1 MKVPFILFFFL
12 IINIIVI
19 GQVTKIVGTITDS
32 ISGEHLPFVNIQLLG
47 TKDGTTTDFNG
58 KYKVDSRK
66 KFDSIKIS
74 YIGYKTTIRK
84 VKRNSYQVID
94 IKLQSLNT
102 ELKAVEIHPKE
113 NPAHILLKKVIA
125 NKDKNS
131 SYSLDAYE
139 YKVYNKIQ
147 MDANNIT
154 DKFKNRRSMRPFKFV
169 FNNVDTSTINGKSYL
184 PLLLTE
190 SISEFYYRKT
200 PEAKKETIL
209 ASRASGIKNKSV
221 TQFLGNMY
229 QNINI
234 YDNYIGIFG
243 INFVSPIAD
252 FGLRTY
258 RYYLIDSA
266 TIDGHW
272 CYQIMF
278 KPKRK
283 QEATFNGEIWIA
295 DTSFAVKTIDMKI
308 EKVNINFVNAMSI
321 NQEFML
327 VDDKYWMVKRDNF
340 VIDFNVIEKSKTVT
354 GFFGHKTTLYKDIV
368 LNKPKPSKYYQSNVA
383 VNVDK
388 GAWDKPKEYWDST
401 RFENLNEEENK
412 IYTMVDTVVNMPA
425 FRNLYDIIV
434 LITTGYYTTKYFDF
448 GPFTRTY
455 SYNGI
460 EGHRFRF
467 GGRTSN
473 RWNDKLRLYGHLAYG
488 TADNKIKYGIGM
500 QYILKKNPRKSIDIS
515 YKNDMEQLGSSI
527 RAMKQDNIISSVF
540 RTDPNITLTMVEEY
554 KSSFMYEY
562 FNGFSNTLTFRRR
575 MVFPIQDQKFI
586 IYPNGKNDVTEIHKN
601 IITSEIELKTHFAY
615 KEVFFVDKF
624 NRKSMGTKYPRIN
637 IWYAYGIPNFLKS
650 QFEYHKFQ
658 ISMRQRFN
666 LGSIGYTKYIASW
679 GKIWGKLPYPILEV
693 HPGNET
699 WIYDDFA
706 FNRMGYYEFISDE
719 YFMANVSHNFRGLFF
734 NHIPLLRRLKW
745 REVIY
750 GKVLLG
756 HLSKKNLNYSQF
768 PKNTSLLTEP
778 YYEVGAAIENIFK
791 LIRID
796 ASWRLSYL
804 NKENV
809 SPFGIMGSLRVDF

>member
-1 MKVPFILFFFL
+1 MKQLLLLSFYL
-12 IINIIVI
+12 IISLSIFGQFTKVVGIV
-19 GQVTKIVGTITDS
+19 TDS
-32 ISGEHLPFVNIQLLG
+32 ITQKPIPFVNIQLIG
-47 TKDGTTTDFNG
+47 THEGATTDFNG
-58 KYKVDSRK
+58 KFKIKSK
-66 KFDSIKIS
+66 ATFDSIRIS
-74 YIGYKTTIRK
+74 SVGYQSQRLK
-84 VKRNSYQVID
+84 VKRKAFQSFD
-94 IKLQSLNT
+94 IKLIPLTT
-102 ELKAVEIHPKE
+102 ELNAVIIHPKE

-125 NKDKNS
+125 NKRKNS
-131 SYSLDAYE
+131 SYSLDEYE
-139 YKVYNKIQ
+139 YQVYNKIQ

-154 DKFKNRRSMRPFKFV
+154 DGFKNRRSMKPFKFI
-169 FNNVDTSTINGKSYL
+169 FENVDTSTINGKTYL

-190 SISEFYYRKT
+190 SVSEVYYRRN
-200 PEAKKETIL
+200 PEEKKETII

-221 TQFLGNMY
+221 TQFLGSMY

-234 YDNYIGIFG
+234 YDNYIGVFRL
-243 INFVSPIAD
+243 NFVSPIAD

-258 RYYLIDSA
+258 KYYLIDSA

-278 KPKRK
+278 KPRRK

-295 DTSFAVKTIDMKI
+295 DTTFAVKTIDMKI

-321 NQEFML
+321 SQEFKL
-327 VDDKYWMVKRDNF
+327 IDNKYWMLYRDNF
-340 VIDFNVIEKSKTVT
+340 VIDFNAIEKSKTVT
-354 GFFGHKTTLYKDIV
+354 GFFGHKTSIYKDIKI
-368 LNKPKPSKYYQSNVA
+368 NEKRPDEDYASNVA

-388 GAWDKPKEYWDST
+388 GAWDKSKTYWDST
-401 RFENLNEEENK
+401 RFEELNEEETK
-412 IYTMVDTVVNMPA
+412 IYTMVDTVINMPA
-425 FRNLYDIIV
+425 FRNLYDMVV
-434 LITTGYYTTKYFDF
+434 LITTGYYSTKYFDF

-455 SYNGI
+455 SYNGV
-460 EGHRFRF
+460 EGHRFRI

-473 RWNDKLRLYGHLAYG
+473 KWNDKFRLYGHLAYG
-488 TADNKIKYGIGM
+488 TLDQKFKYELGM
-500 QYILKKNPRKSIDIS
+500 QYILKKNPRKAIDLS
-515 YKNDMEQLGSSI
+515 YKNDMEQLGASV
-527 RAMKQDNIISSVF
+527 RAIKQDNIISSIF
-540 RTDPNITLTMVEEY
+540 RSDPNMSLTMVEQY
-554 KSSFMYEY
+554 KASFMYEY

-575 MVFPIQDQKFI
+575 NLFPLKDQKFI
-586 IYPNGKNDVTEIHKN
+586 IYDDNNSIVKDN

-624 NRKSMGTKYPRIN
+624 NRKSIGTKYPKIN
-637 IWYAYGIPNFLKS
+637 LWYAYGIPNLFKS
-650 QFEYHKFQ
+650 QFEYHKLQ

-666 LGSIGYTKYIASW
+666 IGSIGYTKYIVSW
-679 GKIWGKLPYPILEV
+679 GKVWGKLPYPILEV

-719 YFMANVSHNFRGLFF
+719 YFMVNVSHNFRGLFF

-750 GKVLLG
+750 GKALLG

>member
-1 MKVPFILFFFL
+1 MKKLLLLNLLLVLSISIF
-12 IINIIVI
+12 
-19 GQVTKIVGTITDS
+19 GQYTKIVGLVVDS
-32 ISGEHLPFVNIQLLG
+32 ITKQAIPFVNIQAIG
-47 TKDGTTTDFNG
+47 TYEGATTDFKG
-58 KYKVDSRK
+58 RFIIKSKA

-74 YIGYKTTIRK
+74 FVGYQDQKLKI
-84 VKRNSYQVID
+84 KRHAY
-94 IKLQSLNT
+94 QSLNIELKSITT
-102 ELKAVEIHPKE
+102 ELDAVIIHPKE
-113 NPAHILLKKVIA
+113 NPANILLKKVIA
-125 NKDKNS
+125 NKSKNS

-139 YKVYNKIQ
+139 YQVYNKIQ

-154 DKFKNRRSMRPFKFV
+154 DGFKNRRSMKPFQFI
-169 FNNVDTSTINGKSYL
+169 FENVDTSTINGKTYL

-190 SISEFYYRKT
+190 SVSEIYYRKD

-234 YDNYIGIFG
+234 YDNYIGMFR

-258 RYYLIDSA
+258 RYYLVDSA

-283 QEATFNGEIWIA
+283 QEATFTGEIWVT
-295 DTSFAVKTIDMKI
+295 DTTFAVKTIDMKI

-321 NQEFML
+321 SQEFQL
-327 VDDKYWMVKRDNF
+327 IDSTYWMLKRDNF
-340 VIDFNVIEKSKTVT
+340 VMDFNVIEKSKTVT
-354 GFFGHKTTLYKDIV
+354 GFFGHKTSIYKDIV
-368 LNKPKPSKYYQSNVA
+368 LNKSRPAKDYQSNVA

-388 GAWDKPKEYWDST
+388 GAWGKSKSYWDST
-401 RFENLNEEENK
+401 RFEKLNEEETK
-412 IYTMVDTVVNMPA
+412 IYTMVDTIISMPA
-425 FRNLYDIIV
+425 FRNLYDMVV
-434 LITTGYYTTKYFDF
+434 LITTGYYSTKYFDF

-455 SYNGI
+455 SYNGV
-460 EGHRFRF
+460 EGHRFRL

-473 RWNDKLRLYGHLAYG
+473 KWNDKFRLYGHLAYG
-488 TADNKIKYGIGM
+488 TLDKKFKYEMGM
-500 QYILKKNPRKSIDIS
+500 QYILNKNPRKAIDIS
-515 YKNDMEQLGSSI
+515 YKKDMEQLGSSV
-527 RAMKQDNIISSVF
+527 RAIKQDNIISSVF
-540 RTDPNITLTMVEEY
+540 RSDPNMSLTMVEQY
-554 KSSFMYEY
+554 KIGFMYEY
-562 FNGFSNTLTFRRR
+562 FNGFSNTITFRRR
-575 MVFPIQDQKFI
+575 NLFPLKDQKFYI
-586 IYPNGKNDVTEIHKN
+586 NTNNDYTAKNN
-601 IITSEIELKTHFAY
+601 IITSEIEIKTHFAY
-615 KEVFFVDKF
+615 KEVFYVDKF
-624 NRKSMGTKYPRIN
+624 NRKSIGTKFPRIN
-637 IWYAYGIPNFLKS
+637 IWYAYGIPKLFKS
-650 QFEYHKFQ
+650 QYEYHKLQ
-658 ISMRQRFN
+658 IAMRQRFN
-666 LGSIGYTKYIASW
+666 VGSIGYTKYIVSW
-679 GKIWGKLPYPILEV
+679 GKVWGKLPYPILEV

-719 YFMANVSHNFRGLFF
+719 FFMANLSHNFRGLFF
-734 NHIPLLRRLKW
+734 NHIPLIRKLKW

-756 HLSKKNLNYSQF
+756 HLSEKNLNYSQF
-768 PKNTSLLTEP
+768 PANSSQLTEP
-778 YYEVGAAIENIFK
+778 YYEVGVAIENIFK

-804 NKENV
+804 NKPNV

>member
-1 MKVPFILFFFL
+1 MKQLLL
-12 IINIIVI
+12 ISIYIII
-19 GQVTKIVGTITDS
+19 SISIFGQFTKVVGTVTDS
-32 ISGEHLPFVNIQLLG
+32 ITLKPIPFVNIQAVATHEG
-47 TKDGTTTDFNG
+47 ATTDFNG
-58 KYKVDSRK
+58 KFIIKSK
-66 KFDSIKIS
+66 AIFDSIRIS
-74 YIGYKTTIRK
+74 SVGYKSQALK
-84 VKRNSYQVID
+84 VKRRAYQSFD
-94 IKLQSLNT
+94 IKLKPLTT
-102 ELKAVEIHPKE
+102 ELNEVVIKPKE

-125 NKDKNS
+125 HKRQNS

-139 YKVYNKIQ
+139 YQVYNKIQ
-147 MDANNIT
+147 MDANNINES
-154 DKFKNRRSMRPFKFV
+154 FKNRRSMKPFKFI
-169 FNNVDTSTINGKSYL
+169 FDNVDTSTINGKTYL

-190 SISEFYYRKT
+190 SVSEVYYRRN
-200 PEAKKETIL
+200 PEEKKETII

-221 TQFLGNMY
+221 TQFLGSMY
-229 QNINI
+229 QNINV
-234 YDNYIGIFG
+234 YDNYIGVFRL
-243 INFVSPIAD
+243 NFVSPIAD

-295 DTSFAVKTIDMKI
+295 DTTFAIKTINMKI

-321 NQEFML
+321 SQEFKL
-327 VDDKYWMVKRDNF
+327 VDNKYWMLYRDNF
-340 VIDFNVIEKSKTVT
+340 VIDFNAIEKSKTVT
-354 GFFGHKTTLYKDIV
+354 GFFGHKTSIYKDIKI
-368 LNKPKPSKYYQSNVA
+368 NEERPDEDYASNVA

-388 GAWDKPKEYWDST
+388 DAWDKSKNYWDST
-401 RFENLNEEENK
+401 RFEELNEEENK
-412 IYTMVDTVVNMPA
+412 IYTMVDTVTNMPA
-425 FRNLYDIIV
+425 FRNLYDMIV

-455 SYNGI
+455 SYNGV
-460 EGHRFRF
+460 EGHRFRL

-473 RWNDKLRLYGHLAYG
+473 KWNDKLRLYGHLAYG
-488 TADNKIKYGIGM
+488 TLDEKFKYELGM
-500 QYILKKNPRKSIDIS
+500 RYILKKNPRKAIDIS
-515 YKNDMEQLGSSI
+515 YKNDMEQLGASV
-527 RAMKQDNIISSVF
+527 RAVKQDNIISSVF
-540 RTDPNITLTMVEEY
+540 RSDPNMSLTMVEQY
-554 KSSFMYEY
+554 KVGFMYEY
-562 FNGFSNTLTFRRR
+562 FNGFSNTITFRRR
-575 MVFPIQDQKFI
+575 NLFPLNDQKFI
-586 IYPNGKNDVTEIHKN
+586 IYDDNKTIIKDN
-601 IITSEIELKTHFAY
+601 ITTSEIEIKTHFAY

-624 NRKSMGTKYPRIN
+624 NRKSIGTKYPKFN
-637 IWYAYGIPNFLKS
+637 VWYAYGIPNLFKS
-650 QFEYHKFQ
+650 QYEYHKLQ

-666 LGSIGYTKYIASW
+666 VGSIGYTKYIVSW
-679 GKIWGKLPYPILEV
+679 GKVWGELPYPILEV

-734 NHIPLLRRLKW
+734 NHIPLIRRLKW

-750 GKVLLG
+750 GKVLMG
-756 HLSKKNLNYSQF
+756 HLSDVNLQYSNF
-768 PKNTSLLTEP
+768 PANTTKITEP
-778 YYEVGAAIENIFK
+778 YYEVGVAIENIFK

-804 NKENV
+804 NKPNV